1 VTSPEERIAALDA
14 KIDALREK
22 RRRLKKKAEERRAKH
37 QSTAEQEMR
46 LRGLT
51 LQQLR
56 AELSMERRRF
66 TRTKLRQRVG
76 RAADRSRERAAV
88 IAVAIEQRQTEHA

>member
-1 VTSPEERIAALDA
+1 MSPEERIAALDA
-14 KIDALREK
+14 KIEALRMK
-22 RRRLKKKAEERRAKH
+22 RHRLKKKAAERRAKH

-46 LRGLT
+46 LKGLT

-66 TRTKLRQRVG
+66 TRSKVKERVG
-76 RAADRSRERAAV
+76 KAASASRTRAVV
-88 IAVAIEQRQTEHA
+88 IAEAIEQRQQEHA